1 MNEACDNDSVRHS
14 SECGTEK
21 SSETDNRKISVE
33 RTHRKSLKDNS
44 LATENEENDI
54 SNTRVSGNVEGK
66 DIIIIHDV
74 IDTGRLIKTA
84 VEVNSVYASKVW
96 TCYE

>member
-1 MNEACDNDSVRHS
+1 LNEASENDSARPFS
-14 SECGTEK
+14 DCGTEK
-21 SSETDNRKISVE
+21 SNEPDNRKISVE
-33 RTHRKSLKDNS
+33 RTQRKSLKANS

-66 DIIIIHDV
+66 SIIIIHDV

-84 VEVNSVYASKVW
+84 VEVSNVH
-96 TCYE
+96 E

>member
-1 MNEACDNDSVRHS
+1 MRHS
-14 SECGTEK
+14 SDCGTEK

-33 RTHRKSLKDNS
+33 RTTRRKSLKDNP

-54 SNTRVSGNVEGK
+54 SDTRVSGNVEGK
-66 DIIIIHDV
+66 SIIIIHDV

-84 VEVNSVYASKVW
+84 VEVNNILA
-96 TCYE
+96 